1 MKYRKTKERWRW
13 HTLISAVKAWL
24 GWHVTQDLSHH
35 AVYSGYWAK
44 SWWLQFYK
52 VKCYTTA
59 YWKKRCLYL
68 SVFIYIFIF
77 LTNIYN
83 FLHCLSSFKP
93 GWKVEKRPP
102 INMHGQ
108 INYRNGSRGEKIW
121 ISWDICATGKIIPN
135 SNQVEWSNQQ
145 NTHC

>member
-1 MKYRKTKERWRW
+1 MAHLNLCSKSMIRMACDPRSESPCSVLR
-13 HTLISAVKAWL
+13 L
-24 GWHVTQDLSHH
+24 LSKVMV
-35 AVYSGYWAK
+35 ATV
-44 SWWLQFYK
+44 LQGK
-52 VKCYTTA
+52 VLYYCLL
-59 YWKKRCLYL
+59 KKKMFVCLY
-68 SVFIYIFIF
+68 IYIFFF